1 MVHGWLQTHDLASFS
16 VKSSSLIKFP
26 RYIYLLPHYMYAQ
39 VCSESARLTHYHIS
53 GVNGALLI
61 AMSVKLALQTNGT
74 VDPVNFV
81 DSLLG
86 KIAPFE
92 EEFLTSSQPNQPG
105 DDDSHM

>member
-1 MVHGWLQTHDLASFS
+1 
-16 VKSSSLIKFP
+16 
-26 RYIYLLPHYMYAQ
+26 
-39 VCSESARLTHYHIS
+39 
-53 GVNGALLI
+53 
-61 AMSVKLALQTNGT
+61 MSVKLALQTNGT

-105 DDDSHM
+105 DDDSQM

>member
-1 MVHGWLQTHDLASFS
+1 
-16 VKSSSLIKFP
+16 
-26 RYIYLLPHYMYAQ
+26 MYAQ

-105 DDDSHM
+105 DDDSQM